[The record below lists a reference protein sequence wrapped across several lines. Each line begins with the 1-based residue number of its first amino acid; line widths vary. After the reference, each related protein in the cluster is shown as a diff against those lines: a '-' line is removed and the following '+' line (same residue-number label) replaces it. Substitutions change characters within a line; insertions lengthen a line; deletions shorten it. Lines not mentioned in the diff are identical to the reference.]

1 MFITNFPK
9 YLGVSTLSRRQT
21 IEGNKKIREAQ
32 ENDQTTDTRR
42 FLRQFSLR
50 FRFAAN
56 LRSSLGTLSCRVHD
70 RFHWLSTPR
79 LRLPCRFQRGG
90 TRWRGGGKKRRLSSS
105 IFPFFFSKL
114 IINFIIHWKK
124 WKIWQVRGASNIFSF
139 DKILIIPSNENCGR
153 FMLRK
158 RVKNY
163 LFYKFEWIYLIFS
176 FCRKNCRFMLWKLIA
191 RFGKFEESCG
201 MNENNKFKLDT
212 WRIICFI

>member
-1 MFITNFPK
+1 MSSPRSIPLIIDTEVKVALSF
-9 YLGVSTLSRRQT
+9 STGWHPL
-21 IEGNKKIREAQ
+21 
-32 ENDQTTDTRR
+32 TR
-42 FLRQFSLR
+42 
-50 FRFAAN
+50 
-56 LRSSLGTLSCRVHD
+56 
-70 RFHWLSTPR
+70 
-79 LRLPCRFQRGG
+79 
-90 TRWRGGGKKRRLSSS
+90 GGKKRRLSSS

-153 FMLRK
+153 FMLKK
-158 RVKNY
+158 RVENY

-176 FCRKNCRFMLWKLIA
+176 FCRKNYKFMLWKLIA

-212 WRIICFI
+212 WRIISFI